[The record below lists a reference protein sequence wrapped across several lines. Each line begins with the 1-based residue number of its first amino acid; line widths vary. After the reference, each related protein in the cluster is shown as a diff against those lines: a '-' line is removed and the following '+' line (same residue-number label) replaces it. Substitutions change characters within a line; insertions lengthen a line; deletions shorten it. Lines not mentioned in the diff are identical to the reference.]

1 MQKIQAREYLLMGK
15 CLGAWRENERGKE
28 GCMVEG
34 ELRRENRGAIEI
46 GRDSSA
52 VGRGLGPELHAST
65 K

>member
-1 MQKIQAREYLLMGK
+1 MGK

-28 GCMVEG
+28 GRMVEG

-52 VGRGLGPELHAST
+52 VGRGLGPELHASI